1 MKYTKLILFRCVR
14 LRLKNIEYFEM
25 NPSEPVQ
32 LILGTNG
39 SGKSSIMMELS
50 PLPSE
55 ASDYRDGGYKE
66 IHIEHQGN
74 QYILKSVFDSKT
86 GNRHSFYD
94 CSAAVELNDSG
105 KVMYQRELVRQ
116 KFGYTQDIHD
126 IVTST
131 KKFTDM
137 SANERRMWITV
148 FSNCNFDYALELYK
162 KLKERHRDVVGT
174 IRNLKKRLVVETEK
188 IIDTKEQQR
197 LENELSE
204 IHEFVSQILQLRFPV
219 DKPMDALVDSY
230 SRVLQDIA
238 VASKKIIKIKNETDI
253 HSELSIDEIDA
264 LISEEK
270 GKQAANLTLIDS
282 LSNDLKL
289 INESIDILKK
299 TNAQSNFELREQ
311 IQECELKKSKI
322 ESSQRSFKEINL
334 DPLEAIKCLALI
346 EEPLTKACMSL
357 PSNTGGFF
365 SRSTLQQCSSDLS
378 SLKAQKEVL
387 INKLEKLNAQK
398 RHQEAHKASLAIECP
413 KCKYSWNQGYSEN
426 EYSDILNSID
436 KLTAEIKTLDVS
448 IEDNNN
454 KISTINEYSQHYSYI
469 VEIMSRW
476 RKPLEPLW
484 TKVKELNS
492 IIEEP
497 SSIVYLMKLYKETLE
512 ADKEWHDHDREAKR
526 LLDLLEMSSKVE
538 NKDLTSL
545 IRKASE
551 VEDKIYQLS
560 TQQSSLQESISRWQ
574 KYKNN
579 RRIIDTTAAELKI
592 LLDKVQVL
600 QKDQVETT
608 RRKIFNEF
616 ITQVQTSLAQHEM
629 IVGDIRN
636 QRAIVND
643 IENELA
649 VHEKD
654 EKALKLLVQ
663 QLSPTDGLI
672 AEGLYGFI
680 KVFISRLNAFIK
692 QAWSYP
698 LEIIPCMINES
709 EDASV
714 DLDYKFPISNQS
726 GLKPTPDIGLA
737 SKGQMEIINLSF
749 IYEGMNCLGLSDA
762 PLMLDEFGAMLDS
775 KHRSMT
781 TNNIKSMLESN
792 VNRQLFMVSHY
803 DTVYGAFTNAQ
814 ITVLCDDN
822 IVIPRGSTINSHVVI
837 Q

>member
-148 FSNCNFDYALELYK
+148 FSNCNFDYALDLYK

-197 LENELSE
+197 LENELAE
-204 IHEFVSQILQLRFPV
+204 IHVFVSQILQLRFPI
-219 DKPMDALVDSY
+219 DKPLDVLTANY
-230 SRVLQDIA
+230 SRVIED
-238 VASKKIIKIKNETDI
+238 VSNASKKIIKIKTDTDI
-253 HSELSIDEIDA
+253 YSEMSLDEVDA
-264 LISEEK
+264 IISEEK
-270 GKQAANLTLIDS
+270 GRQAANLTLIDS
-282 LSNDLKL
+282 LSGDLAQ

-311 IQECELKKSKI
+311 IQAREQAKNRIQNSPRI
-322 ESSQRSFKEINL
+322 FKTINP
-334 DPLEAIKCLALI
+334 DPVEAMKCLALI
-346 EEPLTKACMSL
+346 EESLTKACMSL
-357 PSNTGGFF
+357 PSNSEGFY
-365 SRSTLQQCSSDLS
+365 SRATLHKCSEDLNI
-378 SLKAQKEVL
+378 LNAQKEVL
-387 INKLEKLNAQK
+387 TQKLANLTASK
-398 RHQEAHKASLAIECP
+398 RHQEAHKSTHSLECP
-413 KCKYSWNQGYSEN
+413 KCKYSWNPGYSETQYN
-426 EYSDILNSID
+426 EILDKID
-436 KLTAEIKTLDVS
+436 KATADLASVNEK
-448 IEDNNN
+448 IEDNNT
-454 KISTINEYSQHYSYI
+454 KVASISEYRQHYAYI
-469 VEIMSRW
+469 VDIMNRW
-476 RKPLEPLW
+476 RNALEPLW
-484 TKVKELNS
+484 TVVTELNS
-492 IIEEP
+492 IIQEP
-497 SSIVYLMKLYKETLE
+497 SSIVYLMTQYKEVLE
-512 ADKEWHDHDREAKR
+512 SDKEWHEHDKEAKR
-526 LLDLLEMSSKVE
+526 LIDLLEMSSKVE
-538 NKDLTSL
+538 NKDLSGLIAKAADIEDRIYNLSSEQTVLQTSVA
-545 IRKASE
+545 K
-551 VEDKIYQLS
+551 
-560 TQQSSLQESISRWQ
+560 WQ

-579 RRIIDTTAAELKI
+579 RRVMEATAIELKG
-592 LLDKVQVL
+592 LLEKAETL

-643 IENELA
+643 IEKELQA
-649 VHEKD
+649 HEKD

-663 QLSPTDGLI
+663 QLSPTDGMI

-680 KVFISRLNAFIK
+680 KVFISRLNIFIR

-714 DLDYKFPISNQS
+714 DLDYKFPIANQH
-726 GLKPTPDIGLA
+726 GLKPTSDIGLA
-737 SKGQMEIINLSF
+737 SMGQKEIINLAF
-749 IYEGMNCLGLSDA
+749 IYEGMNCLGLANA

-781 TNNIKSMLESN
+781 TNNIKSMLEAN

>member
-1 MKYTKLILFRCVR
+1 M
-14 LRLKNIEYFEM
+14 
-25 NPSEPVQ
+25 
-32 LILGTNG
+32 
-39 SGKSSIMMELS
+39 
-50 PLPSE
+50 
-55 ASDYRDGGYKE
+55 
-66 IHIEHQGN
+66 
-74 QYILKSVFDSKT
+74 
-86 GNRHSFYD
+86 
-94 CSAAVELNDSG
+94 
-105 KVMYQRELVRQ
+105 
-116 KFGYTQDIHD
+116 
-126 IVTST
+126 
-131 KKFTDM
+131 
-137 SANERRMWITV
+137 
-148 FSNCNFDYALELYK
+148 
-162 KLKERHRDVVGT
+162 
-174 IRNLKKRLVVETEK
+174 
-188 IIDTKEQQR
+188 
-197 LENELSE
+197 
-204 IHEFVSQILQLRFPV
+204 
-219 DKPMDALVDSY
+219 
-230 SRVLQDIA
+230 
-238 VASKKIIKIKNETDI
+238 
-253 HSELSIDEIDA
+253 
-264 LISEEK
+264 
-270 GKQAANLTLIDS
+270 
-282 LSNDLKL
+282 
-289 INESIDILKK
+289 
-299 TNAQSNFELREQ
+299 
-311 IQECELKKSKI
+311 
-322 ESSQRSFKEINL
+322 
-334 DPLEAIKCLALI
+334 
-346 EEPLTKACMSL
+346 
-357 PSNTGGFF
+357 
-365 SRSTLQQCSSDLS
+365 
-378 SLKAQKEVL
+378 
-387 INKLEKLNAQK
+387 
-398 RHQEAHKASLAIECP
+398 
-413 KCKYSWNQGYSEN
+413 
-426 EYSDILNSID
+426 
-436 KLTAEIKTLDVS
+436 
-448 IEDNNN
+448 
-454 KISTINEYSQHYSYI
+454 
-469 VEIMSRW
+469 
-476 RKPLEPLW
+476 
-484 TKVKELNS
+484 
-492 IIEEP
+492 
-497 SSIVYLMKLYKETLE
+497 
-512 ADKEWHDHDREAKR
+512 
-526 LLDLLEMSSKVE
+526 LEMSSKVE

-560 TQQSSLQESISRWQ
+560 TQKSSLQESISRWQ

-592 LLDKVQVL
+592 LLDKAQVL

-643 IENELA
+643 IEKELA